1 MKRHL
6 DVWSRAIIG
15 VTLVLFL
22 VAVFVKGLGHEIL
35 LEAGVFLVSVKLIMM
50 AYKNSVAAA
59 ELEDRFDGLQAALTR
74 MERLLQSIVEKRQG
88 EGTSGT
94 PLHAANHDS

>member
-1 MKRHL
+1 MTRHL

-15 VTLVLFL
+15 ITLVLFL

-59 ELEDRFDGLQAALTR
+59 ELEARFDRLEASLTR
-74 MERLLQSIVEKRQG
+74 MERLLASTVDGRRG
-88 EGTSGT
+88 DDPPGT
-94 PLHAANHDS
+94 PLQPASHGS